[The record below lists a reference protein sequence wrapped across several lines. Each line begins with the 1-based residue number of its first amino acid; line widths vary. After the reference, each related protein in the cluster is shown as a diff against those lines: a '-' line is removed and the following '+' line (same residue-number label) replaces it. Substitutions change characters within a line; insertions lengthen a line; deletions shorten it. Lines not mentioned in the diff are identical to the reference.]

1 MITGLETVADTLI
14 PFINEN
20 DTEAVDALRALDK
33 HIDNL
38 EHENAQRAFAY
49 GNTIKR
55 AEKAESELLELKAA
69 LFDTG
74 WHKPCTL
81 DF

>member
-38 EHENAQRAFAY
+38 EHGLAQCGAAHEKAC
-49 GNTIKR
+49 KR
-55 AEKAESELLELKAA
+55 AEKAERELVELKAS
-69 LFDTG
+69 LFDAG
-74 WHKPCTL
+74 WHKPQPL